1 MNDLMA
7 DLDDMI
13 AAKSRASW
21 DGCAGCGRDT
31 NTVQAAKDEI
41 ERLLSE
47 VEIYENALRKI
58 IELCE
63 AAPPQDHYANVE
75 ATAWAIGR
83 AREALEHGA

>member
-1 MNDLMA
+1 MA

-31 NTVQAAKDEI
+31 NTAQAAKDEI

-58 IELCE
+58 TEC
-63 AAPPQDHYANVE
+63 PQ
-75 ATAWAIGR
+75 IISR
-83 AREALEHGA
+83 ADGMVDTYWNPARMVQIAEEALKWAK